1 MYEATAVGL
10 QPIAT
15 KGKILILGRSEGLG
29 QALRNRFFQVTQVDD
44 AESAAL
50 AVPGQNYDLVL
61 MEDDL
66 PASRPEVRQ
75 RVEASFPGVPL
86 IKIAPPPATEQ
97 SDLSMDTLE
106 SQHIGKVLHLTNGN
120 YAKTARL
127 LGIDR
132 TTLYNKV
139 RRYGLSR

>member
-15 KGKILILGRSEGLG
+15 KGKILILGRGEGLG
-29 QALRNRFFQVTQVDD
+29 HALRGRYFQVTQIDD
-44 AESAAL
+44 AEHAAM
-50 AVPGQNYDLVL
+50 AVPGQSYDLVL
-61 MEDDL
+61 MEEDL
-66 PASRPEVRQ
+66 PSARPEVRH
-75 RVEASFPGVPL
+75 RIEAALPGVPIVKL
-86 IKIAPPPATEQ
+86 AGAPPSET
-97 SDLSMDTLE
+97 SDLTIDTLE
-106 SQHIGKVLHLTNGN
+106 SQHIARVLNLTQGN

-139 RRYGLSR
+139 KRYNLAR